1 MSTFH
6 GQGGTSEHTEFSLPE
21 PRSLARCPHVASPP
35 EAAHSM
41 QSFDHSLKHL
51 LHHDPADFIR
61 FGLGDDTVTVVE
73 PIPSD
78 LPSRGRDVDGGYRI
92 LRGKSP
98 EVAHIEFHRRHQS
111 ALDLAIDVAEAQ
123 VRLFR
128 RERLRVVSF
137 VWDLYGDPDRPL
149 LEEKTLEL
157 GAKGLALASRSVH
170 VRVNLRALRADE
182 LLATAPPALWPLVA
196 LTRDGATEEG
206 VRKAR
211 DAIEARTELTAAT
224 RADHL
229 AVLWFVAEAEGVATR
244 IMNVYLSEE
253 RLMESELYKSIFAKG
268 EACGEVRGEARGE
281 ARAHAST
288 LVRMLTHRLGAV
300 DPALR
305 QRIQTF
311 GDAAT
316 LEVWTDEVVLASDEA
331 AVRRVLEKISRALPA

>member
-1 MSTFH
+1 
-6 GQGGTSEHTEFSLPE
+6 
-21 PRSLARCPHVASPP
+21 
-35 EAAHSM
+35 M

-149 LEEKTLEL
+149 LEEKTFKL

-196 LTRDGATEEG
+196 LTRDGANEEG

-268 EACGEVRGEARGE
+268 EA
-281 ARAHAST
+281 RAHAST

-300 DPALR
+300 DPDLR

-316 LEVWTDEVVLASDEA
+316 LEVWTDEVVLAPDEA